1 MILWNAK
8 VDSFHGKTQLFERV
22 DKTISPCP
30 AVKLKEWRFR
40 LESGESSLLWEWWGA
55 GTAAQRGCGCPVH
68 PWRCW
73 KPGWMGPWAA
83 WAGMKCAGW
92 WPCLWRGVG
101 DSWSLRSLPT
111 QAILWYDSNMRGKL
125 VLNGFFAQNMCSD
138 LQYVVSCFPEY
149 YFNLKDSLNY
159 ASMRLFFS
167 VMKGNSIF
175 LSFPVFSISESTS

>member
-1 MILWNAK
+1 
-8 VDSFHGKTQLFERV
+8 
-22 DKTISPCP
+22 
-30 AVKLKEWRFR
+30 
-40 LESGESSLLWEWWGA
+40 
-55 GTAAQRGCGCPVH
+55 
-68 PWRCW
+68 
-73 KPGWMGPWAA
+73 
-83 WAGMKCAGW
+83 
-92 WPCLWRGVG
+92 
-101 DSWSLRSLPT
+101 
-111 QAILWYDSNMRGKL
+111 MRGKL